1 MKSNP
6 FLISG
11 YISPD
16 YFCDRQSETEMVLEA
31 IRNGRH
37 ITIFSPRRLGK
48 TGLIKH
54 VFYIGGQKKYFTP
67 VYVDILATS
76 SLKEFTESFCRSVLT
91 TIAKNES
98 AVKKILKS
106 LTSIRPKIS
115 IDPITGEPSVSI
127 TVSNDNEAAN
137 SLETVFRYL
146 REQKGHFALAIDEF
160 QQIADYP
167 EKNVEAVLR
176 THIQQTSNA
185 SLIFS
190 GSRKHIL
197 NGIFTT
203 PDRPFFNSTQ
213 MMEIGK
219 IPGEIYKSFII
230 DKFEENGIRI
240 NHEAVDFL
248 LEITAS
254 HTFYVQYLCNR
265 IFSSQEK
272 IDKENINRMLIRIIT
287 ENESVY
293 ANYINLLTP
302 LQFRVLRAIAVNDG
316 IQNPTSGEFI
326 SSYDLGAASSV
337 SLVMKSLIEK
347 EFIAMVDAKFVLND
361 LFFDWWLRFKGG
373 SFRK

>member
-16 YFCDRQSETEMVLEA
+16 YFCDREDETEMVIEA

-37 ITIFSPRRLGK
+37 LTIFSPRRLGK

-54 VFYIGGQKKYFTP
+54 VFYIGRQKKYFTS

-76 SLKEFTESFCRSVLT
+76 SLKEFTECFCRSVLT
-91 TIAKNES
+91 ALAKNES
-98 AVKKILKS
+98 AIKKILKS
-106 LTSIRPKIS
+106 LASIRPKIS
-115 IDPITGEPSVSI
+115 IDSVTGEPSVSI
-127 TVSNDNEAAN
+127 TVIDEKESVY
-137 SLETVFRYL
+137 SLETVFRFL
-146 REQKGHFALAIDEF
+146 CEQKYHFVIAIDEF

-176 THIQQTSNA
+176 TQIQQISNA
-185 SLIFS
+185 NLIFS

-197 NGIFTT
+197 NGIFST

-219 IPGEIYKSFII
+219 IPEESYKSFILERFKNNGMEI
-230 DKFEENGIRI
+230 DSAAI
-240 NHEAVDFL
+240 DFL
-248 LEITAS
+248 LDVTAS

-265 IFSSQEK
+265 LFSDQEN
-272 IDKENINRMLIRIIT
+272 IDKEVVNRMLIKIIT
-287 ENESVY
+287 ENEAVY

-302 LQFRVLRAIAVNDG
+302 LQFRVLRAIAVNNG
-316 IQNPTSGEFI
+316 IQNPTSGQFI

-337 SLVMKSLIEK
+337 SLVIKSLIEK
-347 EFIAMVDAKFVLND
+347 EFITLVDKKYVLND
-361 LFFDWWLRFKGG
+361 LFFDWWLRFKGN
-373 SFRK
+373 SFGT

>member
-16 YFCDRQSETEMVLEA
+16 YFCDRENETEIVIEA

-37 ITIFSPRRLGK
+37 LTIFSPRRLGK

-54 VFYIGGQKKYFTP
+54 VFYFGRQKKYFTP
-67 VYVDILATS
+67 VYIDILATS
-76 SLKEFTESFCRSVLT
+76 SLREFTEIFCRSVLT
-91 TIAKNES
+91 TMAKNES

-127 TVSNDNEAAN
+127 TVSNDNEAAY

-230 DKFEENGIRI
+230 DKFAENGIRI
-240 NHEAVDFL
+240 NPEAVDFL
-248 LEITAS
+248 LDITAS

-265 IFSSQEK
+265 IFSSRDK
-272 IDKENINRMLIRIIT
+272 IDKENISRMLKRIIT

-302 LQFRVLRAIAVNDG
+302 LQFRVLRAIAVNG
-316 IQNPTSGEFI
+316 GVQNPTSGEFI
-326 SSYDLGAASSV
+326 SSYNLGAASSV
-337 SLVMKSLIEK
+337 SIVIKSLIEK
-347 EFIAMVDAKFVLND
+347 EFIAIVDRKYVLND
-361 LFFDWWLRFKGG
+361 LFFDWWLRYKGQ
-373 SFRK
+373 F

>member
-16 YFCDRQSETEMVLEA
+16 YFCDRENETKIVIEA

-37 ITIFSPRRLGK
+37 LTIFSPRRLGK

-54 VFYIGGQKKYFTP
+54 VFYIGRQKKYFTP
-67 VYVDILATS
+67 VYIDILATS
-76 SLKEFTESFCRSVLT
+76 SLREFTESFCKSVLT
-91 TIAKNES
+91 ALARNES
-98 AVKKILKS
+98 TLKKILKT

-115 IDPITGEPSVSI
+115 LDPISGEPSVSI
-127 TVSNDNEAAN
+127 TVSNDNEAAY

-146 REQKGHFALAIDEF
+146 REQRGHFALAIDEF
-160 QQIADYP
+160 QKIADYP

-197 NGIFTT
+197 TGIFTT

-213 MMEIGK
+213 LMEIGK
-219 IPGEIYKSFII
+219 IPGDVYKEFII
-230 DKFEENGIRI
+230 QKFEENRI
-240 NHEAVDFL
+240 SINSEAVDFL
-248 LEITAS
+248 LEITAV

-272 IDKENINRMLIRIIT
+272 IDKENINRLLIRIIT

-293 ANYINLLTP
+293 ANYINFLTP
-302 LQFRVLRAIAVNDG
+302 LQFRVLRAIAVNG
-316 IQNPTSGEFI
+316 GVQNPTSGDFI
-326 SSYDLGAASSV
+326 SAYGLGAASSV

-347 EFIAMVDAKFVLND
+347 EFIGLIDKKFVLND
-361 LFFDWWLRFKGG
+361 LFFDWWLRFNGG
-373 SFRK
+373 SFGK

>member
-16 YFCDRQSETEMVLEA
+16 YFCDRENETEMVIEA

-37 ITIFSPRRLGK
+37 LTIFSPRRLGK

-54 VFYIGGQKKYFTP
+54 VFYIGREKKYFTP
-67 VYVDILATS
+67 VYIDILATS

-91 TIAKNES
+91 TMAKNES

-127 TVSNDNEAAN
+127 TVSNNNEAAY

-197 NGIFTT
+197 TGIFTT

-213 MMEIGK
+213 MMEIRK
-219 IPGEIYKSFII
+219 IPVEIYKSFII
-230 DKFEENGIRI
+230 DKFKENGISI
-240 NHEAVDFL
+240 NPVAVDFL
-248 LEITAS
+248 LEITGS

-316 IQNPTSGEFI
+316 ILNPTSGEFI

-347 EFIAMVDAKFVLND
+347 EFIAMVDKKFVLND

-373 SFRK
+373 SFGK